1 MGGHGVL
8 ECFDNFITTT
18 WQFPYLLNKNSK
30 MWKWTIDYKIVKN
43 RFDISWTHAL
53 CLSVW
58 SKSWKLKLPGIFQPF
73 INEILS
79 VFLLICPC
87 KSHKIK
93 CALIVNSID
102 ASNNFLFSSSHHD
115 FPTDFP
121 FARWFAST
129 TAFYLHKLYK
139 LLHKLCSMYAF
150 QRVIIK
156 YLRATQP
163 AHSLP
168 SIEYLWGQ
176 LSVY

>member
-58 SKSWKLKLPGIFQPF
+58 SNSWKLKLPGIFQPF

-93 CALIVNSID
+93 CALLTQAIIFCFHQVTTIS
-102 ASNNFLFSSSHHD
+102 LRVSHSLD
-115 FPTDFP
+115 G
-121 FARWFAST
+121 
-129 TAFYLHKLYK
+129 
-139 LLHKLCSMYAF
+139 
-150 QRVIIK
+150 
-156 YLRATQP
+156 LRARQ
-163 AHSLP
+163 HSICINYINYCISFAPCMRSKESLLNTFGP
-168 SIEYLWGQ
+168 RNRPTLHHR
-176 LSVY
+176 

>member
-93 CALIVNSID
+93 CALLTQAIIFCFHQV
-102 ASNNFLFSSSHHD
+102 
-115 FPTDFP
+115 
-121 FARWFAST
+121 T
-129 TAFYLHKLYK
+129 TISL
-139 LLHKLCSMYAF
+139 
-150 QRVIIK
+150 RVPHSLDG
-156 YLRATQP
+156 LRARQ
-163 AHSLP
+163 HSICINYINYCISFAPCMRSKESLLNTFGP
-168 SIEYLWGQ
+168 RNRPTLYHR
-176 LSVY
+176 